1 MQQTPSYDGSGLVN
15 LIASIESH
23 LTGSATAP
31 LMNDASFL
39 DSAETAVLVLF
50 DGLGTAQLEHPAAS
64 LFKSSTVSTI
74 TCGYPAMTNVSL
86 STIATGMTPG
96 LHGQVAHLTWF
107 PDLEMVV
114 NTLKWVSLTGEPV
127 IYDYAAV
134 LPRPNFWERLR
145 ASGVEPITVQPGDF
159 QMSPL
164 SRQLYR
170 GARFEGAWDVE
181 DLAEATIGLAEPGR
195 LIFTYVPFVDVAGHV
210 FGLGSEE
217 FTDAMRVAS
226 GVWEALSAGLPPSVA
241 LIGTA
246 DHGLVDVAES
256 DKIYIRGDAL
266 DGMRFAGDPRAVQL
280 WGSESAMVDLADLVG
295 GELVDPLPLL
305 GPSVSDEAA
314 SRVGQRVLLAPPG
327 KAVLPPAFDK
337 RLKAYHGGISPEEI
351 EIPLLIG

>member
-1 MQQTPSYDGSGLVN
+1 
-15 LIASIESH
+15 
-23 LTGSATAP
+23 
-31 LMNDASFL
+31 
-39 DSAETAVLVLF
+39 
-50 DGLGTAQLEHPAAS
+50 
-64 LFKSSTVSTI
+64 
-74 TCGYPAMTNVSL
+74 
-86 STIATGMTPG
+86 
-96 LHGQVAHLTWF
+96 
-107 PDLEMVV
+107 
-114 NTLKWVSLTGEPV
+114 
-127 IYDYAAV
+127 
-134 LPRPNFWERLR
+134 
-145 ASGVEPITVQPGDF
+145 
-159 QMSPL
+159 
-164 SRQLYR
+164 
-170 GARFEGAWDVE
+170 
-181 DLAEATIGLAEPGR
+181 
-195 LIFTYVPFVDVAGHV
+195 VPFVDVAGHV

-266 DGMRFAGDPRAVQL
+266 EGMRFAGDPRAVQL

-337 RLKAYHGGISPEEI
+337 RLKAYHGGISREEI